1 MKLYPAIDLKNGQ
14 CVRLQQGLFDNVNV
28 YSDSPA
34 QMALHWES
42 QGAHFLHLVDLDGAL
57 EGRWANREAVCAIT
71 QAVKIPVQLG
81 GGVRSLSDIEERLDA
96 GVYRVILGTKAVEE
110 PSFVEEAIQKF
121 GREHIVVGIDAK
133 NGLVATRGWET
144 VSTVTALELCRT
156 MEGLGAATVVY
167 TDISRDGML
176 TGPNVEMTKKLSDAV
191 TMDIIASGGVSG
203 MRDLEEIEAAGI
215 HGAIIGKALYEK
227 KIDLAEAVRR
237 FEPVSRG

>member
-42 QGAHFLHLVDLDGAL
+42 AGAHFLHLVDLDGAL
-57 EGRWANREAVCAIT
+57 AGSWVNREAVCAIT
-71 QAVKIPVQLG
+71 KAVHIPVQLG
-81 GGVRSLSDIEERLDA
+81 GGVRSLSDIEERLEA

-110 PSFVEEAIQKF
+110 PSFVEEAVKKF

-144 VSTVTALELCRT
+144 VSSVTALELCQV

-176 TGPNVEMTKKLSDAV
+176 IGPNVAMTKKLSDAV
-191 TMDIIASGGVSG
+191 SMDIIASGGVSG
-203 MRDLEEIEAAGI
+203 MKDLEEIEEAGI

-237 FEPVSRG
+237 FEPAP